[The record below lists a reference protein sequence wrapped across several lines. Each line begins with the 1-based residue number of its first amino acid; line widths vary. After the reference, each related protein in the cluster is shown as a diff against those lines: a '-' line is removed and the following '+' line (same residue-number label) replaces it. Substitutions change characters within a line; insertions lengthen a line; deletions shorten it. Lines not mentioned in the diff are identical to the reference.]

1 MIGGG
6 ASRGKVRPSR
16 SNIEHF
22 GQQSVRAIV
31 AMRIIRLLVVD
42 DDPAFLYLVRK
53 AFQVPQEGFRWNVSS
68 AASGQEA
75 VNLLF
80 AEENTHEPLPELILL
95 DWNLPSV
102 SGNEVLRRIKGDGA
116 LRSIPVLVFSG
127 SKADSDVAEAYGSHA
142 NGFIHKP
149 QDIELLAHIVEVIGH
164 FWVTV
169 AHLPTVARQKS
180 AFMGLEV
187 LNGSLK
193 GSETR
198 EGQHERQN

>member
-1 MIGGG
+1 
-6 ASRGKVRPSR
+6 
-16 SNIEHF
+16 
-22 GQQSVRAIV
+22 
-31 AMRIIRLLVVD
+31 MRIIRLLVVE
-42 DDPAFLYLVRK
+42 DDPAFLHLVRK
-53 AFQVPQEGFRWNVSS
+53 AFEQPQQEFRWDVSW

-80 AEENTHEPLPELILL
+80 AEENTHQPLPELILL

-102 SGNEVLRRIKGDGA
+102 SGNEVLRRIKGDGV

-127 SKADSDVAEAYGSHA
+127 SKADSDVAEAYDSHA

-149 QDIELLAHIVEVIGH
+149 QDIKLLAHIVEVIGH

-169 AHLPTVARQKS
+169 AHLPAVARQS
-180 AFMGLEV
+180 SGCMGLEV
-187 LNGSLK
+187 LDRNLK

-198 EGQHERQN
+198 ERQHERQD